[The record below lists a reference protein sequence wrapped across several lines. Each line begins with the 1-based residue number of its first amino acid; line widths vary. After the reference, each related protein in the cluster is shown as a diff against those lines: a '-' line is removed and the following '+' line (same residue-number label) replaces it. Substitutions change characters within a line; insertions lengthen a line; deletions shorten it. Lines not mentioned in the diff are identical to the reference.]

1 MTAREPKSYDLM
13 KKCFPDNKVILTPDI
28 VLSLNLTE
36 QYRRNNRN
44 GIITM
49 LREYVEQK
57 LDKTQFEKIIKELT
71 DKFEVTISDTHIGK
85 EKDSGI
91 TYENRQHY
99 LEIKWDEITQH
110 EVVLTDRLH
119 GMIFSYITGTPCI
132 VLANDNHKIEETY
145 KHWLNN
151 ANYIR
156 FIEKTTFENI
166 LDAINELK
174 QINILRQ
181 SRV

>member
-1 MTAREPKSYDLM
+1 M
-13 KKCFPDNKVILTPDI
+13 
-28 VLSLNLTE
+28 
-36 QYRRNNRN
+36 
-44 GIITM
+44 
-49 LREYVEQK
+49 
-57 LDKTQFEKIIKELT
+57 LT
-71 DKFEVTISDTHIGK
+71 DK
-85 EKDSGI
+85 
-91 TYENRQHY
+91 
-99 LEIKWDEITQH
+99 
-110 EVVLTDRLH
+110 LH
-119 GMIFSYITGTPCI
+119 GMIFLYITGTPCI

-156 FIEKTTFENI
+156 FIEKKTVENI

>member
-1 MTAREPKSYDLM
+1 MFSDK
-13 KKCFPDNKVILTPDI
+13 KVILTPDI

-49 LREYVEQK
+49 LREDVKQK
-57 LDKTQFEKIIKELT
+57 LDKTQFEKIIKELTT

-99 LEIKWDEITQH
+99 LEIK
-110 EVVLTDRLH
+110 
-119 GMIFSYITGTPCI
+119 
-132 VLANDNHKIEETY
+132 
-145 KHWLNN
+145 
-151 ANYIR
+151 
-156 FIEKTTFENI
+156 
-166 LDAINELK
+166 
-174 QINILRQ
+174 
-181 SRV
+181 